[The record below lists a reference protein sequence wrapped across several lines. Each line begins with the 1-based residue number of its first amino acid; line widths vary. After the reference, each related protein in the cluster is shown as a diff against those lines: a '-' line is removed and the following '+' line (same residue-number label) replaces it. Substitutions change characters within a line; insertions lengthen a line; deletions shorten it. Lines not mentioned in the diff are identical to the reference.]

1 MAARLRA
8 RLRFLTWG
16 MLRFLLIHSV
26 TNGKNEKGVPA
37 NFFVYY
43 EIDDE
48 ESKHALALDEFGH
61 QEVAN
66 AWVLLDEDD
75 GAAAE

>member
-1 MAARLRA
+1 MVFLYLLRHMCCLPCLRQCMEGSIEGRPRQLLRL
-8 RLRFLTWG
+8 L
-16 MLRFLLIHSV
+16 
-26 TNGKNEKGVPA
+26 
-37 NFFVYY
+37 Y
-43 EIDDE
+43 EIDEE
-48 ESKHALALDEFGH
+48 ESKHALALEEFGH

>member
-8 RLRFLTWG
+8 SLKFLDAQVLSRT
-16 MLRFLLIHSV
+16 V
-26 TNGKNEKGVPA
+26 EKGVPA

-48 ESKHALALDEFGH
+48 ESKHALALEEFGH

>member
-16 MLRFLLIHSV
+16 MLRFLLTHSV

-37 NFFVYY
+37 NFFVY
-43 EIDDE
+43 
-48 ESKHALALDEFGH
+48 STRSTRRSPSMHLHSRSLATRRWLTHGSC
-61 QEVAN
+61 
-66 AWVLLDEDD
+66 
-75 GAAAE
+75 